1 MGLHCGV
8 FAFSC
13 LFVDSSAYSFFF
25 FIYLFFIVSFY
36 LQQHT
41 YATRERERGAL
52 GSWEKRELGAEM
64 LLRVRGTG
72 ASPENSQATLMYLRG
87 FRRTNTR
94 PPSGEYLLAGIGRPL
109 LYPHFHVGIQT
120 PGIEKDV
127 ELRRQLLYVVWK
139 ELWNVYDIAYDEL
152 RLFPDPNATAALLS
166 SSGSEGVEDTTG
178 FTRITARSGANMAV
192 VVTHYIVE
200 DGAPVTGHDMYTGG
214 QIVVLDL
221 SDVPLAD
228 AATRIA
234 VELAWTAGYASMQG
248 ALNHAS
254 HVVVRLPYICDMA
267 TVGECSPLVQ
277 EGLDFMGEHI
287 ALLTRSF
294 TQGEADGA
302 APGVD
307 VSFIGAGAVQLQ
319 ETLDRLCSSTE
330 TPINNDLPDDK
341 QKGSVARKHVLIFAG
356 DQHAQQQQPH
366 ITQLLQSI
374 ESSIGVSLSFES
386 VPLKG
391 LLEGAEEQWDAAT
404 TRENQILNF
413 CPCCGHCGGH

>member
-1 MGLHCGV
+1 IG
-8 FAFSC
+8 SNT
-13 LFVDSSAYSFFF
+13 
-25 FIYLFFIVSFY
+25 
-36 LQQHT
+36 HT
-41 YATRERERGAL
+41 QRRERERGGESL
-52 GSWEKRELGAEM
+52 GSWKERELGAEM

-94 PPSGEYLLAGIGRPL
+94 PPSGVYLLGGIGRPL

-120 PGIEKDV
+120 PGVEKDV

-139 ELWNVYDIAYDEL
+139 ELWNVYDIVYDEL
-152 RLFPDPNATAALLS
+152 RLFPDPHLTTALLS
-166 SSGSEGVEDTTG
+166 SSGSEGAEDTAG
-178 FTRITARSGANMAV
+178 FTQLTARSGANVAV
-192 VVTHYIVE
+192 VVTHYLVE
-200 DGAPVTGHDMYTGG
+200 DGVLVTGHDMYTGG

-228 AATRIA
+228 AATRVA

-254 HVVVRLPYICDMA
+254 HVVVRLPYICDMS
-267 TVGECSPLVQ
+267 TVEKCSPLVQ

-287 ALLTRSF
+287 ALLTRSC
-294 TQGEADGA
+294 TQEEADGA

-307 VSFIGAGAVQLQ
+307 VCFIGAAVVQLQ

-330 TPINNDLPDDK
+330 TPINNDSPEDK
-341 QKGSVARKHVLIFAG
+341 PKRHVPRKHVFIFSG
-356 DQHAQQQQPH
+356 DHHAQQQQPH

-374 ESSIGVSLSFES
+374 ASSIGVGLSFES

-404 TRENQILNF
+404 TRENQVLNF